1 MKIIK
6 RDGSEQTFSK
16 VNIFNAINNASQKV
30 SLENRFTNEEIKTIA
45 KSIEDTIK
53 NETHAVNA
61 GDIQNMVEDHI
72 IKSGKS
78 DIAREY
84 IIYRYQKQLSERKNT
99 IDDSI
104 RSLLNCSN
112 EELNQENGNKNPHI
126 ISTMRDY
133 MAGEVSKDICQR
145 YIIPQDIWD
154 AHKAGIIHFHDMDYF
169 SMPMHNCDVWN
180 LEDMLQNGTLI
191 SGVKIE
197 KPHLFS
203 TAATITS
210 QICAQ
215 ISSSQYGGQSFTLS
229 HLAPFVEET
238 RKTFR
243 ERYAFMKE
251 KLSEEEFNKF
261 IEIATIKDVETGVQ
275 TIQYQLITISGS
287 NGQSPFASVF
297 MYLNEV
303 DDTLKPDLAL
313 VIQKVLEQRILGVK
327 NKNDAY
333 VSTAFPKLLYVL
345 QEDNIHDDDKWFYLT
360 KLAAECTAKRMVP
373 DYISEKKMKE
383 QKEGAC
389 FPCMGCRSF
398 LQPYYE
404 DKNGNPSTKKRGKPK
419 YYGRF
424 NQGVVT
430 LNLPDVALCAKRDIE
445 KFWYILDQRLDLCHR
460 ALRLRH
466 EHLRGVKSDVAPILW
481 QAGALARLKPGET
494 IDKLLYDDYS
504 SISLGYVGIYET
516 VKALTGKN
524 FYDDEDAMILA
535 KQIMDKMNEKCAQW
549 KQIEHIGYS
558 LYGTPEENLTY
569 KFATALQKRHG
580 IIKGITDKNYVT
592 NSYHV
597 PVFHE
602 IDAFKKISV
611 EAELQPK
618 SLGGAISYVETC
630 NLQNNIPAV
639 ITVLRHIYE
648 NIMYCELN
656 TKSDYCL
663 TCDSTEEIKINKDEN
678 GKLYWKCPNCGE
690 TDPCKL
696 LVVRRICGYLSQS
709 NAVNQGR
716 MQEFDERVMHL

>member
-6 RDGSEQTFSK
+6 RDGSEQVFSK
-16 VNIFNAINNASQKV
+16 SNIFNAINNASQKV
-30 SLENRFTNEEIKTIA
+30 RIENRFTTEEIKNIA
-45 KSIEDTIK
+45 KQIEDELK
-53 NETHAVNA
+53 NETHAINA
-61 GDIQNMVEDHI
+61 GDIQNLVEDYI
-72 IKSGKS
+72 IKAGKS
-78 DIAREY
+78 DVAREY
-84 IIYRYQKQLSERKNT
+84 IIYRYQKQLEDRKNT
-99 IDDSI
+99 TDDSI
-104 RSLLNCSN
+104 RALLNCTN

-133 MAGEVSKDICQR
+133 MAGEVSKDLCQR
-145 YIIPQDIWD
+145 YLIPQDIWQ
-154 AHKAGIIHFHDMDYF
+154 AHKDGIIHFHDMDYF
-169 SMPMHNCDVWN
+169 AMPMYNCCVFN
-180 LEDMLQNGTLI
+180 LEDMLQNGTII

-238 RKTFR
+238 RKTLR
-243 ERYAFMKE
+243 KRYEMLKE
-251 KLSEEEFNKF
+251 SLGDEKFNEF
-261 IEIATIKDVETGVQ
+261 IELATIKDVETGIQ
-275 TIQYQLITISGS
+275 TIQYQLITIAGS
-287 NGQSPFASVF
+287 NGQSPFASIF
-297 MYLNEV
+297 MYINEV
-303 DDTLKPDLAL
+303 DDDLKNDLAL

-327 NKNDAY
+327 NKNGAY

-345 QEDNIHDDDKWFYLT
+345 QEDNIHEGDKWFYLT
-360 KLAAECTAKRMVP
+360 ELAAKCTSKRMVP
-373 DYISEKKMKE
+373 DYISEKRMKE
-383 QKEGAC
+383 LKEGAC

-404 DKNGNPSTKKRGKPK
+404 DKNGNPTTKKKGK
-419 YYGRF
+419 YRIFGRF
-424 NQGVVT
+424 NQGVVSI
-430 LNLPDVALCAKRDIE
+430 NLPDVALCAKKDIE
-445 KFWYILDQRLDLCHR
+445 KFWYILDQRLELCHR

-481 QAGALARLKPGET
+481 QAGAVARLEPGET
-494 IDKLLYDDYS
+494 IDKLLYNDYS

-524 FYDDEDAMILA
+524 FYDDDDAMILA

-580 IIKGITDKNYVT
+580 IIPGITDKNYVT
-592 NSYHV
+592 NSYHI
-597 PVFHE
+597 PVFQE
-602 IDAFKKISV
+602 IDAFSKISK

-630 NLQNNIPAV
+630 NLQNNIPA
-639 ITVLRHIYE
+639 IISILQHIYE

-663 TCDSTEEIKINKDEN
+663 SCDSTEEIKIHKDEN
-678 GKLYWKCPNCGE
+678 GKLYWKCENCGE
-690 TDPCKL
+690 TDINKL

-716 MQEFDERVMHL
+716 MAEFDERVLHI